1 MHIEILLL
9 ACVLTTTAQK
19 LRTFSVALS
28 SSPIYPNETEI
39 LNHTLSADSSF
50 GVLTHF
56 WVTGE
61 PALDFATFSYYI
73 DGETQPSIVFIPSM
87 LVGAGFNDQAAPW
100 GTKWMGKGANERG
113 WFNNFR
119 VPFQKSIRVTG
130 KLASSETQSFTLPI
144 NARLVLQK
152 IENRLYEAL
161 DFVTVANITTGQ
173 GFLLS
178 HTLAVSSASI
188 NFIEGCYHAYTE
200 YDQPFPGEGI
210 STGTEDYFD
219 SAFTFDAGQFHFE
232 ISGFTHFKNQEG
244 TFELSAYRMHDMDPI
259 FFTNGFRFVWRNGD
273 LLDDRGV
280 KCILESGGHPAGSP
294 AKSIVTSYAWVYV
307 W

>member
-1 MHIEILLL
+1 M
-9 ACVLTTTAQK
+9 
-19 LRTFSVALS
+19 RTQ
-28 SSPIYPNETEI
+28 I
-39 LNHTLSADSSF
+39 
-50 GVLTHF
+50 
-56 WVTGE
+56 
-61 PALDFATFSYYI
+61 
-73 DGETQPSIVFIPSM
+73 
-87 LVGAGFNDQAAPW
+87 
-100 GTKWMGKGANERG
+100 
-113 WFNNFR
+113 NNFFFSR

-130 KLASSETQSFTLPI
+130 RLASSETQSKTMWVIVRGAENLPTNFQGFTLPS

-161 DFVTVANITTGQ
+161 DFVTVANINTGQ

-188 NFIEGCYHAYTE
+188 DFIEGCYHAYTE
-200 YDQPFPGEGI
+200 YDQSFPGIGI

-219 SAFTFDAGQFHFE
+219 SAFTFDAGPFHFE
-232 ISGFTHFKNQEG
+232 VSGFTHFKKLDNG

-280 KCILESGGHPAGSP
+280 KCMLESGGHPAGSP
-294 AKSIVTSYAWVYV
+294 AKSVVTSYAWVYV